1 MILNN
6 ILCCI
11 YEPALWY
18 GLIGAVVGSIVSF
31 ILMLCDECRKYKQRI
46 NLSLSDIRLLT
57 KQSITY
63 LQKCMEKMDEYAEK
77 INREPYVPQQLQE
90 GVLEPFKRIQRLN
103 TTIVFE
109 VFKYK
114 KKENNYR
121 QFFQDVDQIYA
132 LLNGL
137 YMDYHEHNKSI
148 VLFCNEFQQL
158 VADCIYMCQQQD
170 NDSKIKPILDAYN
183 MNIAS
188 NPSLDIAVQY
198 KILIEPLL
206 SILTTEYMSLFAKAD
221 RARYLYK
228 TIEVHQKSFA
238 NNVIQV
244 KIALCSC
251 LCDFEKLKV

>member
-31 ILMLCDECRKYKQRI
+31 ILMLCDECRKYKHRI

-158 VADCIYMCQQQD
+158 VADCIYLCQQQD
-170 NDSKIKPILDAYN
+170 NDSKFKPIIEAYETKTAN
-183 MNIAS
+183 S
-188 NPSLDIAVQY
+188 SVDISIQY
-198 KILIEPLL
+198 KTLIEPLMP
-206 SILTTEYMSLFAKAD
+206 ILTPEDMSLYAKLD
-221 RARYLYK
+221 RARYLYQ
-228 TIEVHQKSFA
+228 TIEVHQKNLLIMLFKLKQHYVQSFA
-238 NNVIQV
+238 I
-244 KIALCSC
+244 
-251 LCDFEKLKV
+251 LKG

>member
-137 YMDYHEHNKSI
+137 YMDYHEHNQSI
-148 VLFCNEFQQL
+148 VLFINEFQRL
-158 VADCIYMCQQQD
+158 VADCIYLCQQQD
-170 NDSKIKPILDAYN
+170 NDSKFKPIIEAYETKTAN
-183 MNIAS
+183 S
-188 NPSLDIAVQY
+188 SVDISIQY
-198 KILIEPLL
+198 KTLVEPLMP
-206 SILTTEYMSLFAKAD
+206 ILTPEDMSLYAKLD
-221 RARYLYK
+221 RARYLYQ
-228 TIEVHQKSFA
+228 TIEVHQKKFA

-244 KIALCSC
+244 KTALCSV
-251 LCDFEKLKV
+251 LCDFERLKL